1 MSSKEEHMLRALK
14 LAKKGLFTAS
24 PNPMVGC
31 VLVKDGEIIGEGYHE
46 KFGGPHAEVMAF
58 RNARKDPLDCTV
70 YVNLEPCNHF
80 GKTPACSDLILKM
93 KKS

>member
-1 MSSKEEHMLRALK
+1 MLDHADYMARAIE
-14 LAKKGLFTAS
+14 LAKNGRGNVS

-58 RNARKDPLDCTV
+58 RNARRGL
-70 YVNLEPCNHF
+70 
-80 GKTPACSDLILKM
+80 
-93 KKS
+93 